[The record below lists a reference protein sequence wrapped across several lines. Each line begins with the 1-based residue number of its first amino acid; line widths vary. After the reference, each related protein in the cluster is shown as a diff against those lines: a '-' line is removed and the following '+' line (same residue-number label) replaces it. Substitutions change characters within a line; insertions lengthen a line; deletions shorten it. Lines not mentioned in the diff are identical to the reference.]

1 MSELPKLRDQNFFS
15 HAAAKLVRN
24 TALQGEG
31 ITLVLA
37 NCVPVR
43 GATFGFSHAGSLPL
57 LRENVCEMAG
67 IKKEPLMNLGFSTHV
82 FGFGAE

>member
-1 MSELPKLRDQNFFS
+1 MQIKHVRTPKTEGSEFFS

-43 GATFGFSHAGSLPL
+43 EQHLDSAMLEVCHSSGKMCVKWLESKKSL
-57 LRENVCEMAG
+57 
-67 IKKEPLMNLGFSTHV
+67 
-82 FGFGAE
+82 